1 MIPLMVKIDLK
12 NPITCKEVNR
22 MIQKILKISKQ
33 SLLIIDFG
41 NHNFESIEVL
51 KFCKKELIN
60 IETKLLK
67 FNKIAFLTIP
77 PYKSESQDSSK
88 LKYFHLE
95 EKAKEWILSET

>member
-1 MIPLMVKIDLK
+1 MVKINLQ
-12 NPITCKEVNR
+12 NPITCKEVNK
-22 MIQKILKISKQ
+22 MTQQILKISKP

-41 NHNFESIEVL
+41 DHNFESIEVL
-51 KFCKKELIN
+51 KFCKKELSN
-60 IETKLLK
+60 IESVLLK

-77 PYKSESQDSSK
+77 PYKSESQDSEK